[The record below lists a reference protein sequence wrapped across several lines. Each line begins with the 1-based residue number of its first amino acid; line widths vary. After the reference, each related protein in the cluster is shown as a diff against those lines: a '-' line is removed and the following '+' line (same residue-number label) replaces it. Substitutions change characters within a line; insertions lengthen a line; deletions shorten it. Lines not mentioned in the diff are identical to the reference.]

1 MKKFIIFLLLASFST
16 SSYAVIRYVKPI
28 ATGTGDG
35 SSWTNA
41 SGNLQAMI
49 NVAIPTQDEVWVA
62 GGTYFPTSYP
72 SGCSTCGTA
81 GSTNRN
87 NTFLLKSGLRIYGG
101 FAGNETAR
109 ALRNS
114 HLNESILS
122 GDLGTKYETNDNA
135 YHVVTAIDCSNTTV
149 LERFTIE
156 NGNANATTSIT
167 VAGRT
172 YYRSWG
178 GGVLCVYSPIR
189 IALCAIVDNQAIDG
203 GGILNTGS
211 NTYITNSVIVG
222 NSATAGGGGIYNHE
236 SSAADIRNC
245 TITQNTASVAGGAM
259 YNYNSGPYIIN
270 VIVWDN
276 TSAGFPGIANNGST
290 VTGYSSN
297 VQGGI
302 AISWCSNCISIEPQ
316 FINADFP
323 EGIDGKW
330 GSRDD
335 GLRISACSP
344 GIDKGVNGSTEGV
357 DMSNQTREIDI
368 PSITNTIPSVS
379 LDMGAY
385 EYQNTGPSNQTF
397 YVNGSLTTGLND
409 GSSWENAFRG
419 ATAFGT
425 ALRYANNCDNN
436 TILVAK
442 GTYKPHRLPF
452 GVTSGTNRSY
462 TFALKGGLKI
472 YGGFMG
478 TESASDYSSR
488 KARQNETILSGDFS
502 DNDIVTGEGGTL
514 AIVNNTENAN
524 HVLTTY
530 DGAKQILL
538 KGFTIKG
545 GNALG
550 SSNQNGGGIYVYNCP
565 SFEITDCIIKH
576 NSAANGAGIY
586 FRLSS
591 PLKLNNNYFD
601 KNSAT
606 TDGGGGYISEN
617 TLIANN
623 NVFAGNRA
631 AAGVGG
637 AVRNDLYFGEF
648 YNNTFYN
655 NSAQTSGG
663 ALFTYDPGI
672 AGAPI
677 DINRTYNNLFYKN
690 AIGTNTASTY
700 ADFFIER
707 NGRDF
712 KNNILQFTSS
722 YYPLNKDP
730 NGIGA
735 TAAGN
740 LFAVNPL
747 FAGELNLLGPDG
759 IGGTA
764 DDGFRLQRTSPA
776 VNAGTYSSAPS
787 FDILSNSRYTFFDIG
802 AYEFQPKEACPDNRY
817 IGDVP
822 IESGTYYAGSTG
834 SFPASVTEPINNQR
848 ISALEGILAMG
859 DGHITS
865 AGTVATATS
874 VVFDASKSITLLPGF
889 QTQAGALFRTNLQGC
904 PFFESSSLPT
914 PAPK

>member
-1 MKKFIIFLLLASFST
+1 MKKLIFPLLLAYFST
-16 SSYAVIRYVKPI
+16 QTYAVVRYVKPL
-28 ATGTGDG
+28 ATGDG
-35 SSWTNA
+35 SSWANA

-49 NVAIPTQDEVWVA
+49 NIAIPTQDEIWVA
-62 GGTYFPTSYP
+62 AGKYFPTSYP

-81 GSTNRN
+81 GSSNRN
-87 NTFLLKSGLRIYGG
+87 NTFLLKSGLKIYGG
-101 FAGNETAR
+101 FAGTETAR
-109 ALRNS
+109 ANRNS
-114 HLNESILS
+114 HLNETILS
-122 GDLGTKYETNDNA
+122 GDLGIKYETNDNA
-135 YHVVTAIDCSNTTV
+135 YHVVTAIDCSNTTI

-156 NGNANATTSIT
+156 AGNANGSTSVT

-189 IALCAIVDNQAIDG
+189 IALCAIVYNQATDG
-203 GGILNTGS
+203 GGVLNTAS
-211 NTYITNSVIVG
+211 NPYITNSVIAK
-222 NSATAGGGGIYNHE
+222 NTATAGGGGIYNHE
-236 SSAADIRNC
+236 GSAADIRNC
-245 TITQNTASVAGGAM
+245 TIVQNTANVAGGAM
-259 YNYNSGPYIIN
+259 YNYNSGPYLIN
-270 VIVWDN
+270 AIVWNN

-290 VTGYSSN
+290 VTGISCN
-297 VQGGI
+297 LQGGYGPSSI
-302 AISWCSNCISIEPQ
+302 PCSNCFSAEPQ

-335 GLRISACSP
+335 GLRITACSP

-357 DMSNQTREIDI
+357 DMANQTREIDI
-368 PSITNTIPSVS
+368 PSISNTIPSIS

-385 EYQNTGPSNQTF
+385 EYQNTAPSNQTL
-397 YVNGSLTTGLND
+397 YVNGSLSTGLND

-436 TILVAK
+436 TILIAK
-442 GTYKPHRLPF
+442 GTYKPHSLPF

-472 YGGFMG
+472 YGGFLG
-478 TESASDYSSR
+478 TESVSDYSSQ
-488 KARQNETILSGDFS
+488 KARQNETILSGDFA
-502 DNDIVTGEGGTL
+502 NDDVVTGEGGTL
-514 AIVNNTENAN
+514 AIANNTENAY

-530 DGAKQILL
+530 TRATQIVL
-538 KGFTIKG
+538 KGLTIKG
-545 GNALG
+545 GNTVGAP
-550 SSNQNGGGIYVYNCP
+550 NQTGGGIYSYYSN
-565 SFEITDCIIKH
+565 SFEITDCTIKQ
-576 NSAANGAGIY
+576 NMAADGAGIY
-586 FRLSS
+586 CYLCS
-591 PLKLNNNYFD
+591 PLVFANNYFEQ
-601 KNSAT
+601 NSAT
-606 TDGGGGYISEN
+606 SDGGAVYIGESSA
-617 TLIANN
+617 IFRN
-623 NVFAGNRA
+623 NVFTGNRA
-631 AAGVGG
+631 STGVGG

-677 DINRTYNNLFYKN
+677 DINRSYNNIFYKN
-690 AIGTNTASTY
+690 AIGTNTTTTY

-712 KNNILQFTSS
+712 RNNIMQFSS
-722 YYPLNKDP
+722 SQYPLNNTP

-735 TAAGN
+735 TAANN

-747 FAGELNLLGPDG
+747 FVSEINLPGPDNKA
-759 IGGTA
+759 GTA

-776 VNAGTYSSAPS
+776 VNAGIYSSAPS
-787 FDILSNSRYTFFDIG
+787 FDILSNSRYSFFDIG

-817 IGDVP
+817 VGDVP
-822 IESGTYYAGSTG
+822 IEAGTYYAGSTG
-834 SFPASVTEPINNQR
+834 SFPASIPEPAKNQR
-848 ISALEGILAMG
+848 IGAAEGIMAMG

-865 AGTVATATS
+865 AGTVTAATS

-889 QTQAGALFRTNLQGC
+889 QAQTGATFRTNLQGC
-904 PFFESSSLPT
+904 PFFEGGSVINPIR
-914 PAPK
+914 K